1 MLPMMAPR
9 AEAFKTGL
17 PLVMPSLLEAFKTGV
32 KMWLV
37 VPLPLVRLVLLDCLD
52 VFSFPELSLPLTEEK
67 SI

>member
-1 MLPMMAPR
+1 MAPR

-32 KMWLV
+32 KIWLV
-37 VPLPLVRLVLLDCLD
+37 VSLPLSLLDCLD
-52 VFSFPELSLPLTEEK
+52 VFSSPNLSMPSTEEK